1 VGHYALNLRYQP
13 ATDRL
18 AGVATIRAR
27 ATVNLSRFNLHLDGL
42 QVHAVRVDG
51 RRAAWRR
58 HSGELTIEPDGTTDP
73 RLPFRWGGGA
83 LLALLAGALL
93 LRRKRAQA

>member
-1 VGHYALNLRYQP
+1 MLFR
-13 ATDRL
+13 
-18 AGVATIRAR
+18 
-27 ATVNLSRFNLHLDGL
+27 S
-42 QVHAVRVDG
+42 
-51 RRAAWRR
+51 RAAWTR

>member
-27 ATVNLSRFNLHLDGL
+27 A
-42 QVHAVRVDG
+42 
-51 RRAAWRR
+51 
-58 HSGELTIEPDGTTDP
+58 PP
-73 RLPFRWGGGA
+73 
-83 LLALLAGALL
+83 
-93 LRRKRAQA
+93 